1 MENGIINIPW
11 QLTFQSR
18 SVAEPQYWHKR
29 PENNKTEKTIE
40 RWIWDVAQV
49 WVQGCGCSNLIK
61 TVIGEAAG
69 KEWREVKEKEKQKF
83 NRCKQLHEAVER
95 KKLSIQVIWF
105 QTNSWSL
112 VSALL
117 GKICLGGLLVL
128 NLDPDHWILFKTFQG
143 LKQLFLPLISLQIT

>member
-29 PENNKTEKTIE
+29 PDNNKTEKTIE

-69 KEWREVKEKEKQKF
+69 KEWREVKEKQKF

-95 KKLSIQVIWF
+95 KNYQFKLS
-105 QTNSWSL
+105 
-112 VSALL
+112 
-117 GKICLGGLLVL
+117 
-128 NLDPDHWILFKTFQG
+128 DFKPT
-143 LKQLFLPLISLQIT
+143 PEV